1 MPLYQVEIPGRGKFK
16 VESPTEL
23 TDEQAYAAVL
33 QEIGNAPP
41 PKKGLMAALG
51 KGAEST
57 LSGLRTGIEGTF
69 GSPEE
74 AARAGIQRGEEISDK
89 YADQVSMEKVKE
101 AFNKDGV
108 LSAAKEVGRQIPLA
122 IAEQAPNLATAAGG
136 ARLGAMAGTAL
147 GPAGTVAGG
156 VVGGLAGAFLPSLIQ
171 QYGGNIER
179 QAQEQIARG
188 EPVKIDTGSAGA
200 AAVPQA
206 ALDVAQAF
214 IPFGGKLVSKITGI
228 PEKAFFGK
236 TAEQA
241 AKLADEKLLA
251 TLAKG
256 TGVGVLAEVPT
267 EIAQQMLERAQAGLS
282 LTSPDALKEYGQT
295 AYQVGLLAPLG
306 AVGRL
311 SERSAARD
319 QVAARQAAE
328 QEAAAQAAQALQV
341 PTPPTTTQEPAEAAP
356 PQAQLPAPEP
366 MLALPA
372 PTGEAPPPPVV
383 VPQGVRET
391 ERPGAVMAGRVMP
404 EKPNLG
410 RAMEAHDLLKTKLAD
425 LQKQLQDAANAGDTA
440 KINELYAQY
449 EPLEKE
455 VEKSAQTI
463 EGLGGTT
470 QTPEEL
476 EAQSKAALASIDTKI
491 KNAQKK
497 LADAAQLGSFGELPK
512 LTAKIDELKKERADL
527 MDSFGQKRSVLEE
540 KQANLEQRGQTRE
553 LFTEEEAPIP
563 VAQTKEEALA
573 VEQPPTA
580 APTEVLKEV
589 PKADTSTMDLF
600 GEANLLRTAINNG
613 DQSAIERA
621 AKIEEQRQRKERNA
635 KNEAERTTTDNLIK
649 ALDDRLDLAGKK
661 RERADYFST
670 IYDNKQKAQFDNGT
684 NNETIRRP
692 RLDKNG
698 QVVLNKNGLPIME
711 DVKLQD
717 VYDKGGPSAVEYE
730 LIKDEIDDQLRKVQ
744 TRQGNA
750 QMSVLDRI
758 DQYNEQLNALTA
770 QLESGIAAPTMA
782 EKVENLRA
790 KQGKGEARGARQ
802 LDAKE
807 KYDLKRKIDALTK
820 RRDALVDTNLKPIEK
835 AIEAIHAKLYTIT
848 TVEKK
853 SVAANKAKAAQE
865 AKQEKSE
872 DLRSLAIKLG
882 EKQDEYQAY
891 KDKVDENIAAK
902 TEQFGEDSAQ
912 VKSLIKRRASGPE
925 SLEAKAL
932 ELGKATPEYE
942 KALAAEM
949 ASRKEEGETS
959 TKPAVSRA
967 VKTTKRINEGNVRK
981 EAETSEQMRT
991 LATELGER
999 EPEYKKLYDNLTKR
1013 YTALKK
1019 KYGAYDPAVT
1029 QFQIQMATDLTA
1041 KAQELGKKTPEYKA
1055 TLKEQIAYF
1064 QEALAQSKQE
1074 TPTKRTTQET
1084 RKVNRAPKELRT
1096 ATGEAVKEGSQTVKI
1111 KTRKGTTETAGPERT
1126 GKPPMAE
1133 KQLPKPLRIPGKVS
1147 IKEQERLIRE
1157 ANDSDLGTAYR
1168 TRETEGGTIDAK
1180 EAADF
1185 MEKVKSKLPSNVKL
1199 VYAANPGKI
1208 PMSLLKRM
1216 SEEGIDPTE
1225 AMVQGAVFRDGTILV
1240 VGDQH
1245 ADLADLEATVFHEI
1259 VGHYGIDTII
1269 GIPRLQAYANK
1280 TDLRKLALD
1289 IGGQKLLDEVT
1300 RTAQLNAAMGRSEEV
1315 QKLQVLRE
1323 IIAHTEEARVT
1334 ESFREK
1340 AGRWLKEFVGMIR
1353 AGLRDLGFTSS
1364 SVLSTSDIFYAL
1376 KQSRKAFENKTIGP
1390 YRAADGQIAFRT
1402 KQEPT
1407 QYGASFIAKEKSFK
1421 DNLLGNVMGLA
1432 GRVQYIDKDAAL
1444 SEAFKRGVAS
1454 NAITSLEAQN
1464 AEFYLRFG
1472 QQRSQYAGQA
1482 LTNGKLIL
1490 RKGEG
1495 GGYVYDSVKGA
1506 NMLEV
1511 AEALHKGKFANDSEA
1526 EAILTAYVAGE
1537 RAKVKGWEKLNYE
1550 NPALAEKEYN
1560 DVMRLLNSD
1569 KTKKDAVLEAARIYK
1584 EFNDGQ
1590 IDFLVQTGAITEKLA
1605 KELKSVP
1612 YIPYYRVNSNSG
1624 NIELMVDKETPVRIG
1639 NVKTEPQL
1647 KELVGGNKQILPIF
1661 TSSVQNTFMLTDLAL
1676 RNQMIKES
1684 AFLLHKMGIATA
1696 IGEGSGPASDSTVRF
1711 KKDGKDHFVY
1721 IDKEKYGI
1729 PAELIIKGMEG
1740 IKTTMP
1746 AAIKMLGVPADILRS
1761 FVVKNPAYAVRQA
1774 VRDPLNAWLTTGTD
1788 ATPVLSS
1795 FKELASMVAGRSEVE
1810 SKLMR
1815 SGAISSNVFSGDQ
1828 RDASKFLKDI
1838 TSGRSGW
1845 TKLMAKLDA
1854 FAMQG
1859 DASTRA
1865 VVYKDSLAKGMSEQA
1880 ALLRTLESMNFSRRG
1895 LSPSMQALSI
1905 IIPFF
1910 NAQIQGLDVL
1920 YRAYT
1925 GQMPFSDQL
1934 KIKQKMMARG
1944 MMLAAGT
1951 MAYAALMADDEA
1963 YKRAKPEERYGNWFV
1978 YVPGFDEPLR
1988 VPIPFEL
1995 GYAFKALPEA
2005 IMDMAANDEKAS
2017 KAVGG
2022 WLKLV
2027 AQTNPFSL
2035 PQGIKPITEVYL
2047 GKSFFG
2053 GDIESQREQKM
2064 LAGERSRESTTEFA
2078 KLLGSITGSETIKQL
2093 TGKEG
2098 LSPISIDYL
2107 IRGYTGGAGI
2117 ALVQLANP
2125 LLNTEMSADV
2135 AKPSLKASKT
2145 PIIGGLFQP
2154 VEGRGTIDEA
2164 YDQML
2169 NIQQTKGTFNRLVEQ
2184 GKTAE
2189 ARAFAQEHADKLSLA
2204 SVSGSVQQKLGEF
2217 AKYRRQIEASPK
2229 LTTEQKDEMLAKI
2242 DKAQTEYAR
2251 AFLKAT
2257 DRTTRQ

>member
-33 QEIGNAPP
+33 QDIGNAPP
-41 PKKGLMAALG
+41 PKKGLLAALG

-57 LSGLRTGIEGTF
+57 LSQLRTGVSGAF

-74 AARAGIQRGEEISDK
+74 AARAGLERGEEISGK

-122 IAEQAPNLATAAGG
+122 IAEQAPNLATSLGG

-156 VVGGLAGAFLPSLIQ
+156 IAGGLAGAFLPSLIQ
-171 QYGGNIER
+171 QYGGNLER
-179 QAQEQIARG
+179 QAQEQTARG
-188 EPVKIDTGSAGA
+188 EPLNINAGAAGA

-214 IPFGGKLVSKITGI
+214 IPFGGKLISKLTGI

-236 TAEQA
+236 SAEQV

-256 TGVGVLAEVPT
+256 TATGVLAEVPT

-282 LTSPDALKEYGQT
+282 LTSPDAMKEYGQT
-295 AYQVGLLAPLG
+295 AYQVGLLGPLG

-311 SERSAARD
+311 SERGAARQD
-319 QVAARQAAE
+319 VAAKQAAE
-328 QEAAAQAAQALQV
+328 QEAAAQAAQV
-341 PTPPTTTQEPAEAAP
+341 PPPPAPPEAPAPAEAAP
-356 PQAQLPAPEP
+356 PQALLPAPEP

-383 VPQGVRET
+383 VPQGIRET

-404 EKPNLG
+404 EPPNLG
-410 RAMEAHDLLKTKLAD
+410 RAMEAHDLLKNKLAA
-425 LQKQLQDAANAGDTA
+425 LQKQMQDAANAGDTA

-455 VEKSAQTI
+455 VETSAQTI

-476 EAQSKAALASIDTKI
+476 ETQSKAALASIDTKI

-512 LTAKIDELKKERADL
+512 LTTKLDELKKERTDL
-527 MDSFGQKRSVLEE
+527 MDSFGQKRSVLQE
-540 KQANLEQRGQTRE
+540 KATNLEQRGQTRD

-580 APTEVLKEV
+580 APTEVLKEA
-589 PKADTSTMDLF
+589 PKADTKTMDLF

-613 DQSAIERA
+613 DESAIERA
-621 AKIEEQRQRKERNA
+621 TKIEEQRQRKARNA
-635 KNEAERTTTDNLIK
+635 KVEEEKTTTDSLIK
-649 ALDDRLDLAGKK
+649 ALDDRLDLAGIK
-661 RERADYFST
+661 RERADYFGQY
-670 IYDNKQKAQFDNGT
+670 YDNKQKAQFDNGT
-684 NNETIRRP
+684 NNEAIQRP

-698 QVVLNKNGLPIME
+698 QVVIGKDGLPIIE
-711 DVKLQD
+711 NVKLQD
-717 VYDKGGPSAVEYE
+717 VYDTGGASAVEYE
-730 LIKDEIDDQLRKVQ
+730 LIKDEIDAQLRKIS

-750 QMSVLDRI
+750 KKSVLERI
-758 DQYNEQLNALTA
+758 DEYNDQLNTLSD
-770 QLESGIAAPTMA
+770 QFESGIAAPTMA
-782 EKVENLRA
+782 EKVENLKA
-790 KQGKGEARGARQ
+790 KQGKGEARGTRQ

-820 RRDALVDTNLKPIEK
+820 RRDALVETNLKPIEK
-835 AIEAIHAKLYTIT
+835 AIEAIHAKLYTT
-848 TVEKK
+848 TPVEKK
-853 SVAANKAKAAQE
+853 SVAVNKTKAAQE

-872 DLRSLAIKLG
+872 DLRSLAIRLG
-882 EKQDEYQAY
+882 KEQDAY
-891 KDKVDENIAAK
+891 KTYEDKVNENIAAK
-902 TEQFGEDSAQ
+902 TEQFGEDSNQ
-912 VKSLIKRRASGPE
+912 VKRLYERRAVE
-925 SLEAKAL
+925 TEQKAL
-932 ELGKATPEYE
+932 ELGKATPEYQ
-942 KALAAEM
+942 KALAAEI
-949 ASRKEEGETS
+949 ASRKAAGEVYTRP
-959 TKPAVSRA
+959 TISRA
-967 VKTTKRINEGNVRK
+967 AKTTKRINEGNVRK
-981 EAETSEQMRT
+981 EAETSEKMRD
-991 LATELGER
+991 LAIELGQR
-999 EPEYKKLYDNLTKR
+999 EPEFEKFSKDLAKR
-1013 YTALKK
+1013 MDALEARYGEDDPRVKEFRRSTADM
-1019 KYGAYDPAVT
+1019 YID
-1029 QFQIQMATDLTA
+1029 
-1041 KAQELGKKTPEYKA
+1041 KAIEFGKKTPEYKA
-1055 TLKEQIAYF
+1055 TLKEQIEYF
-1064 QEALAQSKQE
+1064 KETLAQSKQE
-1074 TPTKRTTQET
+1074 TPSKRTEQET
-1084 RKVNRAPKELRT
+1084 RRVQRAPKEFRT
-1096 ATGEAVKEGSQTVKI
+1096 ATSESDKESSTATKV
-1111 KTRKGTTETAGPERT
+1111 KTRKGTTETVGPART

-1133 KQLPKPLRIPGKVS
+1133 KNLPKPLRVPGKVS
-1147 IKEQERLIRE
+1147 VKTQERIIRE
-1157 ANDSDLGTAYR
+1157 VNDSEGGTAYR
-1168 TRETEGGTIDAK
+1168 TRETEGGTVDARQ
-1180 EAADF
+1180 AADF
-1185 MEKVKSKLPSNVKL
+1185 MEKVQSKLPENVKL
-1199 VYAANPGKI
+1199 VYAATPGKI

-1225 AMVQGAVFRDGTILV
+1225 AMVQGAVFSDGTVLV

-1245 ADLADLEATVFHEI
+1245 ADLKDLEATVFHEL

-1280 TDLRKLALD
+1280 TDLRQLALD

-1300 RTAQLNAAMGRSEEV
+1300 RTAQFNAAQGKSEAV

-1340 AGRWLKEFVGMIR
+1340 AGRWLKELVGMIR

-1364 SVLSTSDIFYAL
+1364 SVLSTSDVFYAL
-1376 KQSRKAFENKTIGP
+1376 KESRKAFETKTIGA
-1390 YRAADGQIAFRT
+1390 YRAADGQMAFRT

-1407 QYGASFIAKEKSFK
+1407 QYGASFIAKEKSLK
-1421 DNLLGNVMGLA
+1421 DQFLGNVLGLT
-1432 GRVQYIDKDAAL
+1432 GRVQFIDKDAAL
-1444 SEAFKRGVAS
+1444 SEAFKRGVAD
-1454 NAITSLEAQN
+1454 NVITSLEAQN

-1511 AEALHKGKFANDSEA
+1511 AEALHKGKFANDTEA

-1537 RAKVKGWEKLNYE
+1537 RAKVKGWQKLNYE

-1647 KELVGGNKQILPIF
+1647 KELVGGNKNILPIF

-1684 AFLLHKMGIATA
+1684 AFLLQKMGIASA
-1696 IGEGSGPASDSTVRF
+1696 LGEGSGPASDSTVRF
-1711 KKDGKDHFVY
+1711 KVNGKDHFVY
-1721 IDKEKYGI
+1721 IDKDQYGI

-1746 AAIKMLGVPADILRS
+1746 AAIKMMGVPADILRK
-1761 FVVKNPAYAVRQA
+1761 FVTRNPAYAVRQA

-1788 ATPVLSS
+1788 ATPILSS
-1795 FKELASMVAGRSEVE
+1795 FRELASMVAGRSEVE
-1810 SKLMR
+1810 NKLMR
-1815 SGAISSNVFSGDQ
+1815 SGAISSNVFTGDQ

-1838 TSGRSGW
+1838 TAGKSGW
-1845 TKLMAKLDA
+1845 SKIVAKLDA

-1905 IIPFF
+1905 VIPFF

-1925 GQMPFSDQL
+1925 GQMPFSEQL
-1934 KIKQKMMARG
+1934 KIKQKMMSRG
-1944 MMLAAGT
+1944 LMIAAGT
-1951 MAYAALMADDEA
+1951 LAYAAMMSDDEA

-1978 YVPGFDEPLR
+1978 YIPGFDEPLR

-1995 GYAFKALPEA
+1995 GYLFKALPEA
-2005 IMDMAANDEKAS
+2005 IWDMASNDEKAS

-2027 AQTNPFSL
+2027 AQTNPFTL
-2035 PQGIKPITEVYL
+2035 PQAIKPITEVYL

-2078 KLLGSITGSETIKQL
+2078 KLLGSITGSETIKQI

-2098 LSPISIDYL
+2098 LSPIGIDYL
-2107 IRGYTGGAGI
+2107 IRGYTGGLGI
-2117 ALVQLANP
+2117 GVLQMANP
-2125 LLNTEMSADV
+2125 LLNLEMKEDV
-2135 AKPSLKASKT
+2135 AKPTLKASKT
-2145 PIIGGLFQP
+2145 PFIGGLFQP
-2154 VEGRGTIDEA
+2154 VEGRGTLDEA
-2164 YDQML
+2164 YDAML

-2189 ARAFAQEHADKLSLA
+2189 ARAFAQEHADKLAAA

-2217 AKYRRQIEASPK
+2217 AKFRRQVEAAPK
-2229 LTTEQKDEMLAKI
+2229 MTTEQKDEKLAQI

-2251 AFLKAT
+2251 AFLKAI
-2257 DRTTRQ
+2257 DKTTRQ